1 MTLRILAP
9 LAAVG
14 LLAPPAMAT
23 TKNTAAPAPAPAKHH
38 VVKHRV
44 VKKAPKKVM
53 HHVRVTK
60 TTKTTTKAS

>member
-1 MTLRILAP
+1 MQAQST
-9 LAAVG
+9 
-14 LLAPPAMAT
+14 M
-23 TKNTAAPAPAPAKHH
+23 APAPAKHH

-44 VKKAPKKVM
+44 VKKAPKKVKKM